1 MEELSRSVGPEN
13 ESFEKQLPPDEFGDL
28 DSISLTTL
36 EKAEIGSS
44 ELDAYEKT
52 LTRDAE
58 TRNNIARIFV
68 SWYVFL
74 IPFIFIV
81 IIIFNLWIILGK
93 PDMVEYL
100 IPIEDTLMVLQAL
113 LGTPLGFVVGYYF
126 KSQEG

>member
-1 MEELSRSVGPEN
+1 MEELSRSVGPEY
-13 ESFEKQLPPDEFGDL
+13 ESPEKNSYSGEL
-28 DSISLTTL
+28 DDFDKVSLSTL
-36 EKAEIGSS
+36 EKAEMGIS
-44 ELDAYEKT
+44 ELDAYEKI

-74 IPFIFIV
+74 IPFIFVV

-93 PDMVEYL
+93 PEMVEYL
-100 IPIEDTLMVLQAL
+100 INIEDTLMVLQAL

-126 KSQEG
+126 KSQES

>member
-126 KSQEG
+126 KSQES